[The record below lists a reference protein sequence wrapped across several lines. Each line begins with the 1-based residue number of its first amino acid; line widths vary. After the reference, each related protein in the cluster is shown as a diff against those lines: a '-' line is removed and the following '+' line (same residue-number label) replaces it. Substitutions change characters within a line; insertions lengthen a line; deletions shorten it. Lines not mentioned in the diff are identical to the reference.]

1 MMGTVLFFVLLFVVV
16 LLVGFAC
23 YLFVRILKIYTHARR
38 LETMRSYE
46 TILYAALQKLSPE
59 QTLQTLL
66 PNPEPNA
73 LEEVLLRMGDEGAE
87 GWKEKVISLYD
98 LSGFTSARTRQLHS
112 HLKSRRSDAARRLG
126 KIGDPRA
133 VPELEKLLQ
142 DPGDE
147 VREAALY
154 ALGRIGTRE
163 ALESML
169 DALNDGDRW
178 SQEKV
183 AEAVEEAGDESRRVL
198 VGLLRDGNPARRA
211 FAAEV
216 MGGLGGTEEA
226 VYLEEALADEAVD
239 VRARAADSL
248 GRMRHRL
255 ARPALLQALEDPAW
269 QVRAQ
274 AVKALGSI
282 GEEKDVPQL
291 VEKLRDTEW
300 WVRNNAA
307 AALREM
313 GETGEGPLVEMLWDG
328 DRFARETAAQALEE
342 SSVVERLVRDMR
354 EGGEE
359 QESGRI
365 IHRMAEIGSVGT
377 IVQVLSDLPDAEV
390 KARLVEL
397 LADVDHPELVEAL
410 ARARREVEKTRAS
423 GVGKPAGEE
432 EGRETGSPEGRGRG
446 LQ

>member
-1 MMGTVLFFVLLFVVV
+1 MGTVLFFVLLVVVV
-16 LLVGFAC
+16 LLAAFAC
-23 YLFVRILKIYTHARR
+23 YLFARILKVYSQARR
-38 LETMRSYE
+38 LETMRGYE

-66 PNPEPNA
+66 PDPEPKA

-87 GWKEKVISLYD
+87 EWKDKVISLYE
-98 LSGFTSARTRQLHS
+98 LSGFTDTRIRQLHS
-112 HLKSRRSDAARRLG
+112 RLKSRRSDAARCLG
-126 KIGDPRA
+126 RVGDPRA
-133 VPELEKLLQ
+133 VPELQKLLQ
-142 DPGDE
+142 DPGEE

-169 DALNDGDRW
+169 DALNEGDRW

-198 VGLLRDGNPARRA
+198 VGLLRDGNPVRRA

-216 MGGLGGTEEA
+216 MGGIGGAEEA
-226 VYLEEALADEAVD
+226 VYLEEALADEEVD

-269 QVRAQ
+269 QVRSQ
-274 AVKALGSI
+274 AVKALGII
-282 GEEKDVPQL
+282 GEEKDVPRL
-291 VEKLRDTEW
+291 VDKLRDTEW

-313 GETGEGPLVEMLWDG
+313 GESGEGPLVEMLWDA

-342 SSVVERLVRDMR
+342 SSVVERLIKDMR
-354 EGGEE
+354 EGDEE
-359 QESGRI
+359 PGGGRV

-377 IVQVLSDLPDAEV
+377 IVQVLSDLPDVEV

-397 LADVDHPELVEAL
+397 LADIDHPELEKVL
-410 ARARREVEKTRAS
+410 ARARMEVEKAKTA
-423 GVGKPAGEE
+423 GTGEPVGE
-432 EGRETGSPEGRGRG
+432 EGRETGSPEGKERG

>member
-1 MMGTVLFFVLLFVVV
+1 MMGTVLFLVLLVVVV

-23 YLFVRILKIYTHARR
+23 YLFARILKVYRHARN
-38 LETMRSYE
+38 LETMRGYE

-66 PNPEPNA
+66 PDSEPKA

-87 GWKEKVISLYD
+87 EWKAKVISLYE
-98 LSGFTSARTRQLHS
+98 LSGFTDARIRQLHS
-112 HLKSRRSDAARRLG
+112 RSKSKRSDAARCLG
-126 KIGDPRA
+126 RIGDPRA

-142 DPGDE
+142 DPREE

-163 ALESML
+163 SLESML

-226 VYLEEALADEAVD
+226 VYLEEALADESID

-282 GEEKDVPQL
+282 GEEKDVPRL
-291 VEKLRDTEW
+291 VEMLRDTEW

-342 SSVVERLVRDMR
+342 SSVVERLVKDMR
-354 EGGEE
+354 EGKEE
-359 QESGRI
+359 PQSDRI
-365 IHRMAEIGSVGT
+365 IHRLAEIGSVGT
-377 IVQVLSDLPDAEV
+377 IVQVLSDLPDTEV

-397 LADVDHPELVEAL
+397 LADVDHPELAEVL
-410 ARARREVEKTRAS
+410 ARARKEIADTRAS
-423 GVGKPAGEE
+423 DTEEPAGDG
-432 EGRETGSPEGRGRG
+432 EGRETGNPEGKGRG

>member
-1 MMGTVLFFVLLFVVV
+1 MGAVLFIVLLLVVV
-16 LLVGFAC
+16 LLAGFAC
-23 YLFVRILKIYTHARR
+23 YLFVRILKVYKRARR

-66 PNPEPNA
+66 PDPEPKA

-87 GWKEKVISLYD
+87 GWKDKVISLYE
-98 LSGFTSARTRQLHS
+98 LAGFTAARMRQLHS
-112 HLKSRRSDAARRLG
+112 RLKSRRSDAARRLG
-126 KIGDPRA
+126 RIGDPRA

-142 DPGDE
+142 DPGEE

-163 ALESML
+163 SLESML

-216 MGGLGGTEEA
+216 MGGIGGSEEA

-282 GEEKDVPQL
+282 GEEKDVPRL
-291 VEKLRDTEW
+291 VEMLHDTEW

-313 GETGEGPLVEMLWDG
+313 GETGEGPLVEMLWDE

-342 SSVVERLVRDMR
+342 SSVVERLVKDMR
-354 EGGEE
+354 EGDERL
-359 QESGRI
+359 ESGRI
-365 IHRMAEIGSVGT
+365 IHRLAEIGSVGT
-377 IVQVLSDLPDAEV
+377 IIQVLSDLPDVEV

-397 LADVDHPELVEAL
+397 LADIDDPELAGVL
-410 ARARREVEKTRAS
+410 AQASEEVEKARAADRERS
-423 GVGKPAGEE
+423 AGEE
-432 EGRETGSPEGRGRG
+432 GGRETGSPEGEGRGR
-446 LQ
+446 